1 MRMKYPGHPGGL
13 IEMSLEELG
22 VPVAVAASALG
33 VSRQHLHNVIRGRSA
48 ISAEMPEPCVYAEV
62 AFTSPGL
69 NPAAN
74 TSLKSTKYRN
84 ESLFPIR
91 AGHALRLFS
100 SALISTY
107 RGPLELIFA

>member
-48 ISAEMPEPCVYAEV
+48 ISAEM
-62 AFTSPGL
+62 
-69 NPAAN
+69 
-74 TSLKSTKYRN
+74 
-84 ESLFPIR
+84 
-91 AGHALRLFS
+91 ALRLEKG
-100 SALISTY
+100 IGSTADTWLRMQASY
-107 RGPLELIFA
+107 DLAQIRNRNEPLDVLRLEPRQAAE